1 MYNTLNEALRSE
13 AARGE
18 RGITFISG
26 EFESVFCSYPELYES
41 AMGTLHHLRM
51 KGIGAGDEVIL
62 QLDNNRE
69 FLIVFWACLLG
80 GIIPVPLSV
89 GNNEEH
95 LAKVV
100 RIAAVLNNP
109 FIVSDPQHFEKLG
122 DWASR
127 FENAVDRQLSI
138 GDLMKQPEEKIS
150 GENGAVL
157 PGDIAFIQFS
167 SGTTGDP
174 KGVVLTHSNLL
185 ANIRALK
192 ERIGAGDED
201 AFLSWMPL
209 THDLGMIMFHLLPLF
224 CGTSQYL
231 MPTWLFIRRPI
242 LWMQKAD
249 QVGAT
254 ILASP
259 NFGLKYF
266 LTAYHKAAS
275 KRDFAWDLTRI
286 HAIVNGAEPIDVG
299 VCEQFLEEL
308 SPYGLERKAIKMGYG
323 MAEACVG
330 VCIQEQDESFRTYY
344 VRRDFL
350 RVGDSA
356 VFLPGD
362 GQGDT
367 LALAGTGTPIQD
379 CRVRICDDLDHP
391 LPEGTVGHI
400 QIAGDNVTSGYYN
413 NAEATEKLFTSD
425 GWARTGDLGFLVEG
439 RLTVTGR
446 TKDIIFINGS
456 NYFPHDIER
465 IAEECA
471 DLKVKRMVA
480 CGIYNERTGTEE
492 AALFVQFRDKPEEF
506 LTVSEQI
513 RRHLNRV
520 LGLQISV
527 ILPVHKLYQTTSGKL
542 QRYKYAAKYKEGTY
556 REIESELARL
566 QRDQEVAAALTRRK
580 PDGEIEQA
588 LFRVWSDLLGR
599 ERFDLE
605 DSFFELGGTSMLVVQ
620 LFERIEELYPGVIT
634 LTDIFGSPSVTLL
647 SRLIS
652 GSHEPKQTR
661 FHMETVHLSPQY
673 FQAAENGAE
682 NQYRMNLSGTD
693 RNRLR
698 SLCLNRRVAEE
709 AVYLA
714 LLANTLYEICTES
727 KVVVHTMMDGPG
739 WVIPFCV
746 DFAAIDTIEELL
758 DLANVKK
765 NPGEALLYHIGDIG
779 KEVARP
785 KEGQAL
791 CYLGRKEWRPQQ
803 GGLPDHFD
811 MMLEW
816 EEAPGTAVFTFG
828 YNAARMNGPRM
839 RELFLS
845 FADALESLLSLD
857 IMAAETAPQ

>member
-1 MYNTLNEALRSE
+1 MYNTLNETLRSE
-13 AARGE
+13 AASGQ
-18 RGITFISG
+18 RGITFILG
-26 EFESVFCSYPELYES
+26 ESESVFCSYSELYES
-41 AMGTLHHLRM
+41 ALSTLHHLRM
-51 KGIGAGDEVIL
+51 KGVGAGDEVIL

-127 FENAVDRQLSI
+127 FENASDHQLSI
-138 GDLMKQPEEKIS
+138 ADLMKQPEGKIS
-150 GENGAVL
+150 GENGTVL

-192 ERIGAGDED
+192 ERIGAGAED
-201 AFLSWMPL
+201 VFLSWMPL

-249 QVGAT
+249 QFGAT

-266 LTAYHKAAS
+266 LTAYHKTAS
-275 KRDFAWDLTRI
+275 KRDYAWDLSSI

-299 VCEQFLEEL
+299 VCELFLEEL
-308 SPYGLERKAIKMGYG
+308 NPYGLERKAMKMGYG

-330 VCIQEQDESFRTYY
+330 VCIQEQDEAFRTYY

-350 RVGDSA
+350 LVGDSA
-356 VFLPGD
+356 VFLPED
-362 GQGDT
+362 SQGDT
-367 LALAGTGTPIQD
+367 LALVGTGTPIQD
-379 CRVRICDDLDHP
+379 CRVRICDDLDRQ
-391 LPEGTVGHI
+391 LPEGTIGHI
-400 QIAGDNVTSGYYN
+400 QITGDNVTSGYYN

-425 GWARTGDLGFLVEG
+425 GWARTGDLGFLVEE
-439 RLTVTGR
+439 RLIVTGR

-465 IAEECA
+465 IAEEGA

-492 AALFVQFRDKPEEF
+492 AALFILYRDKPEEF
-506 LTVSEQI
+506 LSVSEQI

-527 ILPVHKLYQTTSGKL
+527 ILPVHKIYQTTSGKL
-542 QRYKYAAKYKEGTY
+542 QRYKYAAKYKVGSY
-556 REIESELARL
+556 REIEAELTRL
-566 QRDQEVAAALTRRK
+566 QRDREAAAHLTGRK
-580 PDGEIEQA
+580 PDGEIEET
-588 LFRVWSDLLGR
+588 LFRLWSDLLRR

-620 LFERIEELYPGVIT
+620 LFEQIEELYPGVIR
-634 LTDIFGSPSVTLL
+634 LTDIYGSPSVARL

-652 GSHEPKQTR
+652 GSCEPKQIR
-661 FHMETVHLSPQY
+661 FHMETVHLSPPY
-673 FQAAENGAE
+673 FEAAENGAE
-682 NQYRMNLSGTD
+682 NHYRMILSGTK

-698 SLCLNRRVAEE
+698 SFCLNRHVAEE

-714 LLANTLYEICTES
+714 LLANMLYEISTES
-727 KVVVHTMMDGPG
+727 KVSVHTMIDGPG
-739 WVIPFCV
+739 WIIPFCV
-746 DFAAIDTIEELL
+746 DFATIDTIDELL
-758 DLANVKK
+758 NLANAKK
-765 NPGEALLYHIGDIG
+765 KPGEALLYHIDDIG
-779 KEVARP
+779 TEVARP
-785 KEGQAL
+785 KKGQAL
-791 CYLGRKEWRPQQ
+791 CYLGRKEWKPQR

-816 EEAPGTAVFTFG
+816 EEAPGAAVFNFG
-828 YNAARMNGPRM
+828 YNAARMNGTRM

-845 FADALESLLSLD
+845 YADALESLLSLEA
-857 IMAAETAPQ
+857 IAAETAQQ